1 MPRQQAQHCGQKP
14 HSRGP
19 ELPLLVTSPAQEGH
33 AGRIARVFG
42 WRSKKWQSQGRL
54 AEDLIAAGNKA
65 EDAGDLARACQLYR
79 EAVAAAPRFARAHLN
94 LGIGLEAAGDVAGAI
109 ASYEAALAIDP
120 ANAAANYDFGRLLYT
135 RGSFAQAEPLLKQAL
150 ALQPDF
156 PQARVMHGYVLQQL
170 GRLEE
175 ALAELTLG
183 LDGRPDDQAAR
194 AVLAETLVVQAAAH
208 AQAGRHPAA
217 IESYRRAVTAKPD
230 HVTALSDLGTAL
242 LAVGRSAEAREFY
255 GRAAALE
262 PQSAAA
268 HYNLAL
274 AQREAGEHEAAIAS
288 FRRAIALDRALAPA
302 HYGLGHA
309 LRESARVDEALAALR
324 QAFALKPDYAEAR
337 WSYVMAQ
344 LPAVYGVQDDPAACR
359 RRFAAE
365 LANLE
370 QWFAA
375 EGTAQGPMAVGSHQP
390 FAIAYDEEDNRPL
403 LARYGA
409 LCSRVMADW
418 QRRGGLPPPGERRH
432 RPLRI
437 GVVSSHFRSHSV
449 WNAPAKGWFRELDN
463 TRFALYAFDLGTG
476 EDAETKFAKSHVVR
490 YEAGPRS
497 LQQWV
502 HAIRACEPDALI
514 YPEVGMHPM
523 TARLAALRLAPLQA
537 ASWGHPETTGL
548 PTIDY
553 YLSAEAFEPPGA
565 EAFYTE
571 RLVPLPQFGC
581 LLERPNVVPE
591 YPDLGRAG
599 IDPELPLLVCPG
611 MAFKYAPKHDWVFPE
626 IARRLGRCRFIFFRH
641 WNPALNERLAE
652 RLRAAFGARNLEVDR
667 FVSFLPWQT
676 PAQFH
681 GWMRRADVYLDT
693 IGFSGF
699 NTALQAV
706 ECSLPIVTREG
717 RFMRGRLASGILKR
731 LGLAELVA
739 PTEQAYVDLAVRLVE
754 DGPYRERVAR
764 RMESASASLY
774 GDVAPVRALE
784 ALLAG

>member
-1 MPRQQAQHCGQKP
+1 M
-14 HSRGP
+14 
-19 ELPLLVTSPAQEGH
+19 
-33 AGRIARVFG
+33 FG
-42 WRSKKWQSQGRL
+42 WRSKEPQPHRRV
-54 AEDLIAAGNKA
+54 AEDLIAEGNRA
-65 EDAGDLARACQLYR
+65 EDAGDLVRACRLYR
-79 EAVAAAPRFARAHLN
+79 EAVAAAPRLAKAHLN
-94 LGIGLEAAGDVAGAI
+94 LGIGLEAAGEASGAI

-120 ANAAANYDFGRLLYT
+120 ANTAANYNLGRSLYT
-135 RGSFAQAEPLLKQAL
+135 RGASAQAQPLLKQAL
-150 ALQPDF
+150 TLQPDF
-156 PQARVMHGYVLQQL
+156 PQARIMHGYVLQQL
-170 GRLEE
+170 GRLDE
-175 ALAELTLG
+175 AAAELTLG
-183 LDGRPDDQAAR
+183 LEGRPDDQAAR
-194 AVLAETLVVQAAAH
+194 AVLSEILLVQAGAH
-208 AQAGRHPAA
+208 YQAGRHSAA
-217 IESYRRAVTAKPD
+217 IDGYRRAVAAKPD
-230 HVTALSDLGTAL
+230 HVAALSDLGTAL
-242 LAVGRSAEAREFY
+242 LAVGRSAEAREYY

-274 AQREAGEHEAAIAS
+274 AQREAGESEAAIAS
-288 FRRAIALDRALAPA
+288 FRRAIALDPSLAPA

-309 LRESARVDEALAALR
+309 LRESALVDEALAAFR
-324 QAFALKPDYAEAR
+324 QAFALRPDYAEAR

-344 LPAVYGVQDDPAACR
+344 LPAVYGVHDEPMASR
-359 RRFAAE
+359 RKFAAE

-375 EGTAQGPMAVGSHQP
+375 GGSAQGFMAVGAHQP

-418 QRRGGLPPPGERRH
+418 QRREGLPSPGERRH

-437 GVVSSHFRSHSV
+437 GIVSSHFRSHSV
-449 WNAPAKGWFRELDN
+449 WNAPAKGWFRELDAS
-463 TRFALYAFDLGTG
+463 RFALYAFDLGAG
-476 EDAETKFAKSHVVR
+476 EDAQTKFAQSRAAR
-490 YEAGPRS
+490 YEGGPRD
-497 LQQWV
+497 LRQWV
-502 HAIRACEPDALI
+502 DAIRACDPDVLI

-548 PTIDY
+548 PTIDC

-565 EAFYTE
+565 EAYYTE
-571 RLVPLPQFGC
+571 RLVALPHFGC

-591 YPDLGRAG
+591 YPDLARAG
-599 IDPELPLLVCPG
+599 IDPGLPLLVCPG
-611 MAFKYAPKHDWVFPE
+611 MAFKYAPKHDWVFAE
-626 IARRLGRCRFIFFRH
+626 IARRLGPCRFLFFRH
-641 WNPALNERLAE
+641 WNRALNERLAE
-652 RLRAAFGARNLEVDR
+652 RLRAAFGARNLEAER

-699 NTALQAV
+699 NTALHAV

-754 DGPYRERVAR
+754 DGPYSEGLAR
-764 RMESASASLY
+764 RLESGRASLY
-774 GDVAPVRALE
+774 EDAAPVRALE
-784 ALLAG
+784 AWLAG